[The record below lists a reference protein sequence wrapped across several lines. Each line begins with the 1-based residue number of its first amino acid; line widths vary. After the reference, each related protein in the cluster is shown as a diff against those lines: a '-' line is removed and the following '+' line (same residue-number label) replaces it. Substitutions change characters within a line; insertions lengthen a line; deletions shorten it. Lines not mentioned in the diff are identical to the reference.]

1 MAKTNATPARCISST
16 VVQVKLFFCYAD
28 VVEESNFVSEGD
40 IIAAR
45 QAFVDKAVAII
56 GYGNQGRAHALNL
69 RDSGV
74 SVVIGATADSRGFAR
89 AEADGFQPRDAAS
102 ASSEADLVIAALPD
116 TQHARLIPPLLE
128 AMPNHAIIGFLH
140 GFSVHFQLVS
150 LPADRGLALLAP
162 KGPGTALRGRYL
174 EGMGIP
180 ALLATREGAQAGA
193 AELVAIGWADG
204 VGCTRAGIVRTTFAA
219 EAETDLFGEQ
229 AVLCGGLMGLIRA
242 AYETLVEAGYPP
254 LVAYM
259 ECAHEVKQ
267 IADLVC
273 DRGLDGMLGA
283 ISPTAR
289 FGAVDAAPRIVDD
302 AVRERLRA
310 MLVSVQDGS
319 FAKRL
324 EAETTAGW
332 PKTSDLRRDLH
343 TSGIEAAGCDMR
355 ALLPWLRA
363 PQGSSR

>member
-1 MAKTNATPARCISST
+1 MNEC
-16 VVQVKLFFCYAD
+16 QVLS
-28 VVEESNFVSEGD
+28 ESKVF
-40 IIAAR
+40 AAR
-45 QAFVDKAVAII
+45 QAFVGKTVAVI

-74 SVVIGATADSRGFAR
+74 SVRVGSSPESRGFAR
-89 AEADGFQPRDAAS
+89 AENDGFCPEIATTAS
-102 ASSEADLVIAALPD
+102 AEADLVIAALPD
-116 TQHARLIPPLLE
+116 TLHQKLVPPLFE
-128 AMPNHAIIGFLH
+128 SMRPDAVIGFLH
-140 GFSVHFQLVS
+140 GFSMHFNLVS
-150 LPADRGLALLAP
+150 LPKHRDAVLVAP
-162 KGPGTALRGRYL
+162 KGPGTALRQRYV

-180 ALLATREGAQAGA
+180 ALIAVAGSKDAAA
-193 AELVAIGWADG
+193 AELLALGWADG
-204 VGCTRAGIVRTTFAA
+204 IGCTRAGVVQTTFAA

-289 FGAVDAAPRIVDD
+289 FGAVDAGPRIVDD
-302 AVRERLRA
+302 ALRA
-310 MLVSVQDGS
+310 RLKALLGSVQDGS

-324 EAETTAGW
+324 ASETEAGW
-332 PKTSDLRRDLH
+332 PKTSEVRRELH
-343 TSGIEAAGCDMR
+343 ASGIESAGRDVR
-355 ALLPWLRA
+355 ALLPWLRN
-363 PQGSSR
+363 PQGSSH